1 MYVLQFY
8 APQLQTEHSKISILW
23 VMYRY
28 IGTYILKMLKIQ
40 NKKNKAKNHEITYVA
55 LLKAS
60 NYFVENLVKT
70 ITL

>member
-28 IGTYILKMLKIQ
+28 IGTFILKMLKIQ
-40 NKKNKAKNHEITYVA
+40 NKKTKQKIVKSLTYVA
-55 LLKAS
+55 FLKAS
-60 NYFVENLVKT
+60 NYYIPF
-70 ITL
+70 